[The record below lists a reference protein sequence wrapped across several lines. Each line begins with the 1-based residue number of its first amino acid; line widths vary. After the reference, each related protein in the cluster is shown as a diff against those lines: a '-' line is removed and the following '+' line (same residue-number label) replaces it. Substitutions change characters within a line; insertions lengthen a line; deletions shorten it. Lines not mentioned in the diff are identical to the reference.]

1 MTFTYK
7 LEFFM
12 YVVFTTNSIKM
23 SRRLTILEHF
33 SILDVH
39 YNSNFLGVDVFL
51 HQIFSKNVK
60 MFLFLPL
67 GRNEVR
73 RSFSNDTTAGR
84 LFFGQKQQWQP
95 SFYYKIVVPQNYC
108 SFRHLFMLWFC
119 FGNKFDFTERVMTDF
134 DQNHCD
140 TQGYISTSSYSARL

>member
-1 MTFTYK
+1 MDNFKVSVRSAKNPQKCSRLNTLKMSNVILYILHFHRKWLTSTTTSKTCQMTFTYK

-84 LFFGQKQQWQP
+84 LFFGQKQQW
-95 SFYYKIVVPQNYC
+95 
-108 SFRHLFMLWFC
+108 
-119 FGNKFDFTERVMTDF
+119 
-134 DQNHCD
+134 
-140 TQGYISTSSYSARL
+140 